1 MRWCRTTVVLFA
13 AVSLIVFCV
22 LAALMKNK
30 ELLILM
36 RGLQVTSSFAV
47 AIRFWPAARMAW
59 RNDFKTASQVYA
71 FAMMLL
77 SVAIGGN
84 AIWLWLWRSA
94 DEPRWV
100 VDSWVNGYFV
110 LLTYLAQSGKIIAPG
125 SHDGMPQRKA
135 YTFLGLTLV
144 IGAIL
149 GVIGLLDYDYATTII
164 RLIEPLTRES
174 AIWDPTAVLP
184 KWMD

>member
-30 ELLILM
+30 DMLILM

-47 AIRFWPAARMAW
+47 AIRFWPAARVAW
-59 RNDFKTASQVYA
+59 REDFKTAGQVYA

-110 LLTYLAQSGKIIAPG
+110 LLTYLAQSGKLIAPG
-125 SHDGMPQRKA
+125 SNDGRPQHEA
-135 YTFLGLTLV
+135 YAFIWWTLAA
-144 IGAIL
+144 GAVL
-149 GVIGLLDYDYATTII
+149 GVIGLLDYNYAVDIL
-164 RLIEPLTRES
+164 RVLEPFTRED
-174 AIWDPTAVLP
+174 AMWN
-184 KWMD
+184 